1 MTSRVLRYRHDL
13 RIASPDGLAT
23 REFLN
28 YIEDQRVRS
37 GGNTAMTN
45 IELEAAS
52 NSAQATADAAQV
64 DATQALV
71 ETAALR
77 APSFVVIG
85 ADSTL
90 ESERVLTAGSNIA
103 IVDSGAG
110 APVSISLTPNI
121 TGSALNMTVQPL
133 APSATSD
140 GGVMTVK
147 AQNAI
152 GAIYNGGQLALAGG
166 NGGASAVGG
175 AVVIDGGDGSTG
187 GAVQIN
193 GGTAFGSGSAG
204 SVEISAG
211 DSGSGFGGSVNVY
224 AGDGGQGGQFYFT
237 AGAGVSTGGDFNVVG
252 GEASG
257 SGGAGGSVYL
267 NAGNATAGGGSTGGN
282 LYLTSGAGETNGGSI
297 SLFSALAPTA
307 TIEVTDDGSSSLL
320 GLHGAAPVAQDT
332 GWGAPTGTAT
342 KTTFNTATV
351 TTAQLAERVKALL
364 DYLIARGDI
373 GP

>member
-1 MTSRVLRYRHDL
+1 MIEVTTPAPDRRDLARVFTDPKLLRQIEQLL
-13 RIASPDGLAT
+13 RD
-23 REFLN
+23 
-28 YIEDQRVRS
+28 VRGAIPS
-37 GGNTAMTN
+37 N
-45 IELEAAS
+45 ILEVDAKAE
-52 NSAQATADAAQV
+52 SAQTDA
-64 DATQALV
+64 
-71 ETAALR
+71 TAALNEAAALR
-77 APSFVVIG
+77 LPSYVVISG
-85 ADSTL
+85 SATL
-90 ESERVLTAGSNIA
+90 DNDRALSAGSNIS
-103 IVDSGAG
+103 IVDNGSGSTVIIA
-110 APVSISLTPNI
+110 LTPDI

-133 APSATSD
+133 APSATND

-152 GAIYNGGQLALAGG
+152 GAIYNGGQLALSGG

-187 GAVQIN
+187 GAVKIN

-204 SVEISAG
+204 AVEISAG

-282 LYLTSGAGETNGGSI
+282 LYLTSGAGDTNGGSI

-351 TTAQLAERVKALL
+351 TLPQLAERVKALL
-364 DYLIARGDI
+364 DYLILRGDI

>member
-1 MTSRVLRYRHDL
+1 MALENSLIPRL
-13 RIASPDGLAT
+13 T
-23 REFLN
+23 REEIARIFGPN
-28 YIEDQRVRS
+28 PRAVR
-37 GGNTAMTN
+37 AY
-45 IELEAAS
+45 EALQNGLSIDVINAI
-52 NSAQATADAAQV
+52 NDAQDSADAAQA
-64 DATQALV
+64 DATQALS
-71 ETAALR
+71 ETASLR
-77 APSFVVIG
+77 APSYLAISASGDLVN
-85 ADSTL
+85 
-90 ESERVLTAGSNIA
+90 ERVFAAGSNISA
-103 IVDSGAG
+103 VDGGAG
-110 APVSISLTPNI
+110 GSFTVALTPNI

-140 GGVMTVK
+140 CGVMTVK

-204 SVEISAG
+204 AVEISAG

-237 AGAGVSTGGDFNVVG
+237 AGTGVSTGGDFNVVG

-297 SLFSALAPTA
+297 SLFSGLVPTA

-320 GLHGAAPVAQDT
+320 GLHGATPVAQST

-342 KTTFNTATV
+342 KTTFDTATV

-373 GP
+373 GA

>member
-13 RIASPDGLAT
+13 KIASPDGLAT

-45 IELEAAS
+45 VELEVAA
-52 NSAQATADAAQV
+52 NAAQNAADAAQV

-77 APSFVVIG
+77 VPSFVVIG

-90 ESERVLTAGSNIA
+90 ENERVLTSGSNIA

-193 GGTAFGSGSAG
+193 GGAAFGSGSAG
-204 SVEISAG
+204 DVAISAG

-224 AGDGGQGGQFYFT
+224 AGSGGLGGQFYFT
-237 AGAGVSTGGDFNVVG
+237 AGTGVSTGGDFNVVG
-252 GEASG
+252 GAASG

-297 SLFSALAPTA
+297 ALLSAMAPTA
-307 TIEVTDDGSSSLL
+307 TIEVTDDGASSLL
-320 GLHGAAPVAQDT
+320 GLHGATPVARST
-332 GWGAPTGTAT
+332 GWGSPTGTAT